1 MARKVWGAMKKKDLE
16 RFATRLKEE
25 KAKVLNHS
33 EKTKHEDLTLSTD
46 DLMDE
51 VDLASSELNQSVSL
65 RLRDRERILLH
76 KIELALSKIES
87 GTFGVCDACEEPI
100 EVKRLEARP
109 VAELCVRCKEQQE
122 QEEKAYA

>member
-1 MARKVWGAMKKKDLE
+1 MKKKDLE
-16 RFATRLKEE
+16 RFAARLREE
-25 KAKVLNHS
+25 KAKALNHS

-65 RLRDRERILLH
+65 RLRDRERMLIH
-76 KIELALSKIES
+76 KIELALAKIEA
-87 GTFGVCDACEEPI
+87 GTFGVCEGCEEPI

-109 VAELCVRCKEQQE
+109 VAELCVRCKETQE

>member
-1 MARKVWGAMKKKDLE
+1 MKKKDLE
-16 RFATRLKEE
+16 RFATRLKDE

-76 KIELALSKIES
+76 KIELALSKIEA
-87 GTFGVCDACEEPI
+87 GTFGICDSCEEPI